1 MIMAMPIRV
10 KTVWF
15 KKDGERSAEEIASAV
30 ATTIWR
36 VADKAVDNLGRE
48 NYDIITPARGFKLIA
63 EFIAF
68 LVHYCD
74 RMAYGSLP
82 AEKRVAV
89 LEAMS
94 RRLAEVME
102 ENIISVVGPDP
113 TRNYKAEFIDFLNR
127 RFNEY
132 AEFDFPDDE
141 KASFPALRFLGLQI
155 RDEMEERDKTWVMDQ
170 IMDIEMPEMMGT
182 VRKSFKGLL
191 SDAPIKRGFGSPD
204 ALPPE

>member
-1 MIMAMPIRV
+1 MVKPVRV
-10 KTVWF
+10 RTIWF
-15 KKDGERSAEEIASAV
+15 KKDGERSPEEIATAV
-30 ATTIWR
+30 ASTVWR

-63 EFIAF
+63 EFLAF

-74 RMAYGSLP
+74 RMAYATLTP
-82 AEKRVAV
+82 ERRVAV
-89 LEAMS
+89 LQAIS
-94 RRLAEVME
+94 TRLGEVME

-113 TRNYKAEFIDFLNR
+113 TRNFKAEFIDFLNR
-127 RFNEY
+127 RFADY
-132 AEFDFPDDE
+132 AEFEFPDEE

-155 RDEMEERDKTWVMDQ
+155 RDEMGDNDKTWIMDQ

-191 SDAPIKRGFGSPD
+191 SDAPVKRGFGSPD
-204 ALPPE
+204 MLPPE

>member
-1 MIMAMPIRV
+1 MVKPVRV
-10 KTVWF
+10 RTIWF
-15 KKDGERSAEEIASAV
+15 KKDGERSPEEIASAV
-30 ATTIWR
+30 ASTIWR

-68 LVHYCD
+68 LIHYCD
-74 RMAYGSLP
+74 RMAYATLTP
-82 AEKRVAV
+82 ERRVAV
-89 LEAMS
+89 LQAIS
-94 RRLAEVME
+94 TRLGEVME

-113 TRNYKAEFIDFLNR
+113 SRNFKAEFIDFLNR
-127 RFNEY
+127 RFNDY
-132 AEFDFPDDE
+132 AEFEFPDDE

-155 RDEMEERDKTWVMDQ
+155 REEMSDNDKTWIMDQ

-191 SDAPIKRGFGSPD
+191 SAAPMKRGFGSPD
-204 ALPPE
+204 MLPPE